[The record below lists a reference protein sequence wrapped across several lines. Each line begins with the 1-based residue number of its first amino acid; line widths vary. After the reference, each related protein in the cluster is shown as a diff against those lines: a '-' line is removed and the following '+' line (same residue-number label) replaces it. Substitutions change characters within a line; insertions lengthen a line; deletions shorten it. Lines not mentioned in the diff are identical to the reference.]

1 MGLFFGAVD
10 GVDMLRSVSTNVTSL
25 METKH
30 KALMEQQALESKHK
44 ALMEQKALESKHKAL
59 MEQKALERKH
69 KALMEQKALES
80 TQKALMQLKA
90 LIEQK
95 ALIESKPKAL
105 IKNAVPFPDNM
116 SWEALANWMHR
127 QNGGQGFVAR

>member
-1 MGLFFGAVD
+1 MGLQVYMKCLFFCLFFGAVD

-25 METKH
+25 MESK
-30 KALMEQQALESKHK
+30 QQ
-44 ALMEQKALESKHKAL
+44 ALMEQKALETKH
-59 MEQKALERKH
+59 
-69 KALMEQKALES
+69 KALES
-80 TQKALMQLKA
+80 TQKTLMQLKA

>member
-1 MGLFFGAVD
+1 MGLQVYMKCLFFCLFFGAVD

-25 METKH
+25 MESKQ
-30 KALMEQQALESKHK
+30 KALMEQKALETKHK
-44 ALMEQKALESKHKAL
+44 ALMEQKALETKH
-59 MEQKALERKH
+59 
-69 KALMEQKALES
+69 KALES
-80 TQKALMQLKA
+80 TQKTLMQLKA